1 MAVIAIPRSLRPLCG
16 GKSLRGMLQREPGD
30 ELVDFPDKIRL
41 LAVRKV
47 FVVTIQFSTP
57 QMFDPVLQHVTIK
70 I

>member
-1 MAVIAIPRSLRPLCG
+1 
-16 GKSLRGMLQREPGD
+16 MLQREPGD